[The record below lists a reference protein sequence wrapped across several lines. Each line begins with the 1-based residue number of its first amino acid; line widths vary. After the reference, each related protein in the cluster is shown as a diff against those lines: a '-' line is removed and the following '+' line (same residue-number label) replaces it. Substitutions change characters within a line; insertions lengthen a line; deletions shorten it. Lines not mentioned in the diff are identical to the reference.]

1 LSTSPQPGTVIATP
15 AEEVVWSTAGGSGT
29 RPPDRK
35 IRPSRLRPVDAGV
48 FLGAAAASLAL
59 VWLLYT
65 QLAPTSGTLGFVLFW
80 FAAFVLIY
88 WICERE
94 LEGPLV
100 AADKTVALVI
110 GSVAVGLLIPLLT
123 IIGFVVS
130 KGVHAL
136 STNFFTETLAS
147 VGPQS
152 KATDGGGKHAI
163 VGTLEQVGLAML
175 FCVPVG
181 LATAVYMNEV
191 GGRSVQI
198 VRTMVNAMSGVP
210 SIVAGLFI
218 YAVWIL
224 QFHHTFSGFA
234 ASLALSILMLPTITR
249 TAEEVLRLVPD
260 GLREAS
266 LALGAPEWRT
276 AWSIVLP
283 TARSGL
289 ITAVILGVARAVG
302 ETAPLIMTAFGSN
315 SMNTDAFKDPQQSL
329 PLFVW
334 QQYLAQLPGPL
345 ARAWTG
351 ALVLITMVLVLFTA
365 ARLIAGA
372 RSIAR

>member
-1 LSTSPQPGTVIATP
+1 MSSATSHGATTG
-15 AEEVVWSTAGGSGT
+15 AGQEVVWAGGGGPPA
-29 RPPDRK
+29 RPPERP
-35 IRPSRLRPVDAGV
+35 IRPSSVRPIDIAVLAGSAV
-48 FLGAAAASLAL
+48 AALAL
-59 VWLLYT
+59 VWLLYG
-65 QLAPTSGTLGFVLFW
+65 QLAPTSGQLGFVLLW

-94 LEGPLV
+94 LEGPLL
-100 AADKTVALVI
+100 AADKTVAVVI
-110 GSVAVGLLIPLLT
+110 GSVAIGLLIPLVA
-123 IIGFVVS
+123 IIVFIVS
-130 KGVHAL
+130 KGIHGL
-136 STNFFTETLAS
+136 STNFFTQTMSS
-147 VGPQS
+147 VGPLS
-152 KATDGGGKHAI
+152 KSTDGGGEHAI
-163 VGTLEQVGLAML
+163 VGTLEQVGLAVL
-175 FCVPVG
+175 ICVPFG

-191 GGRSVQI
+191 GGRSVQL

-234 ASLALSILMLPTITR
+234 ASLALSVLMLPTITR

-302 ETAPLIMTAFGSN
+302 ETAPLIMTSFGSN
-315 SMNTDAFKDPQQSL
+315 SMNYDAFRDPQQSL
-329 PLFVW
+329 PLFVL
-334 QQYLAQLPGPL
+334 QQYQQQLAGPL
-345 ARAWTG
+345 QRAWTG
-351 ALVLITMVLVLFTA
+351 ALVLIVLVLVLFSM
-365 ARLIAGA
+365 ARLVARS

>member
-1 LSTSPQPGTVIATP
+1 MSTARTGTQGVASSDT
-15 AEEVVWSTAGGSGT
+15 VVWAADPGG
-29 RPPDRK
+29 RPPDRP
-35 IRPSRLRPVDAGV
+35 IRPNRLRPVDAGV
-48 FLGAAAASLAL
+48 MLGSAIAALAL
-59 VWLLYT
+59 VWLLYG

-80 FAAFVLIY
+80 FVAFVVIY
-88 WICERE
+88 WVCERE
-94 LEGPLV
+94 IEGPLV
-100 AADKTVALVI
+100 AADKTVAVVI
-110 GSVAVGLLIPLLT
+110 GSIAIGLLIPLMT
-123 IIGFVVS
+123 ILGFVLV
-130 KGVHAL
+130 KGYHTL
-136 STNFFTETLAS
+136 SGNFFSDTLAS

-163 VGTLEQVGLAML
+163 VGTLEQVALAMIIG
-175 FCVPVG
+175 VPIG

-191 GGRSVQI
+191 GGRGVQL

-218 YAVWIL
+218 YAIWII
-224 QFHHTFSGFA
+224 QFHHKFSGFA
-234 ASLALSILMLPTITR
+234 AALALSILMLPTVTR

-315 SMNTDAFKDPQQSL
+315 SLNTDAFKDPQQSL

-334 QQYLAQLPGPL
+334 QQYQLNLPGPL

-351 ALVLITMVLVLFTA
+351 ALVLITLVLILFTA
-365 ARLIAGA
+365 ARLIGRS

>member
-1 LSTSPQPGTVIATP
+1 VAEVVHAPASDPQP
-15 AEEVVWSTAGGSGT
+15 E
-29 RPPDRK
+29 RR
-35 IRPSRLRPVDAGV
+35 IRPSSIRPADMGVLAGSA
-48 FLGAAAASLAL
+48 LASLAL
-59 VWLLYT
+59 VWVLYVK
-65 QLAPTSGTLGFVLFW
+65 LAPTSGQLGFVLFW
-80 FAAFVLIY
+80 FAGFVLIY

-94 LEGPLV
+94 LEGPLI
-100 AADKTVALVI
+100 AADKAVAVVI
-110 GSVAVGLLIPLLT
+110 GSVAIGLLIPLLL
-123 IIGFVVS
+123 IIGFVLS
-130 KGVHAL
+130 KGAGGL
-136 STNFFTETLAS
+136 STHFFTQTMAA

-152 KATDGGGKHAI
+152 KTTDGGGMHAI
-163 VGTLEQVGLAML
+163 VGTLEQVAIAMVIS
-175 FCVPVG
+175 VPVG
-181 LATAVYMNEV
+181 LATAVYLNEV
-191 GGRSVQI
+191 RGRFSLL
-198 VRTMVNAMSGVP
+198 VRTLVNAMSGVP

-234 ASLALSILMLPTITR
+234 AALALSILMLPTVTR

-266 LALGAPEWRT
+266 LALGSPEWRT
-276 AWSIVLP
+276 VWSIVLP

-302 ETAPLIMTAFGSN
+302 ETAPLIMTTFGSN
-315 SMNTDAFKDPQQSL
+315 SLNTDPFTDPQQAL

-334 QQYLAQLPGPL
+334 GQYQLQLPGPL

-351 ALVLITMVLVLFTA
+351 ALVLIVVVLILFSM
-365 ARLIAGA
+365 ARLIARS

>member
-1 LSTSPQPGTVIATP
+1 MSAVTGGTQQAAPGA
-15 AEEVVWSTAGGSGT
+15 EVVWAESGGGPPAPPERRIRPNSIRWSDVGVMAGSG
-29 RPPDRK
+29 
-35 IRPSRLRPVDAGV
+35 I
-48 FLGAAAASLAL
+48 AAFAL

-65 QLAPTSGTLGFVLFW
+65 RLAPTSGTLGFVLLW
-80 FAAFVLIY
+80 FTAFVVIY
-88 WICERE
+88 WVCERE

-100 AADKTVALVI
+100 AADKAIAVLI
-110 GSVAVGLLIPLLT
+110 GSIAIGLLIPLLS
-123 IIGFVVS
+123 IVLFVAW
-130 KGVHAL
+130 KGLQAL
-136 STNFFTETLAS
+136 SLHFFTDNMASAGPLA
-147 VGPQS
+147 GPS
-152 KATDGGGKHAI
+152 AGGSYHAI
-163 VGTLEQVGLAML
+163 IGTLEQVALALVMS
-175 FCVPVG
+175 VPIA

-191 GGRSVQI
+191 GGRLVQV
-198 VRTMVNAMSGVP
+198 VRTLVNAMSGVP

-234 ASLALSILMLPTITR
+234 ASLALSILMLPTVTR

-276 AWSIVLP
+276 VWSVVLP

-302 ETAPLIMTAFGSN
+302 ETAPLLMTSFGSN
-315 SMNTDAFKDPQQSL
+315 SVNPNPFNGPQQSL

-334 QQYLAQLPGPL
+334 QQYQLQLKGPL

-351 ALVLITMVLVLFTA
+351 ALVLIVLVLVLFTA
-365 ARLIAGA
+365 ARLIASSRNVA
-372 RSIAR
+372 R